1 MSEEAKERRGN
12 STAAFILSNEVFE
25 KNSHFTAIFQIPT
38 YLYVAGG
45 KAGRK
50 QKERCPRGKE
60 DTIMNNKIVGAIFCL
75 IAAILAGARYVAAA
89 IFMSSTSTWSA
100 ELFQNSLNYVGP
112 ADCRHRRTGCRYWL
126 PGLRSAEGWQK
137 GRQVKNIAGSRFR
150 HTA

>member
-1 MSEEAKERRGN
+1 MSEEAKERRCN

-25 KNSHFTAIFQIPT
+25 KNSHFTAIILKPT

-112 ADCRHRRTGCRYWL
+112 NLLIAAIVALVAGIGFLVCGLLKDGKKAD
-126 PGLRSAEGWQK
+126 K
-137 GRQVKNIAGSRFR
+137 
-150 HTA
+150 